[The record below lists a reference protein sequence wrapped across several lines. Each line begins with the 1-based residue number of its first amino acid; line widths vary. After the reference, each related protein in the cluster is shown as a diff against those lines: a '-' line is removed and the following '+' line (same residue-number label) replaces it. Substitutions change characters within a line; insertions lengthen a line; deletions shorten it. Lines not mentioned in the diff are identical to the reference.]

1 MSSQTIAVV
10 PGLPIPG
17 KGRAAGPQ
25 PRSAAPFSASEAELR
40 ALMLAGL
47 DGDAASHSRLLRA
60 VRTLLLNFFARR
72 IGSGNSEQEDLV
84 QEVLIAVHQRRASFD
99 RDRPF
104 TPWLFAIA
112 RYKLVDHFRRSH
124 RHVPIEGL
132 EDILE
137 GEGFAPALEAR
148 LDVMELLTSL
158 PAKQALAIRL
168 TRLGEM
174 SVADAAR
181 KAGIGESD
189 VKVSAH
195 RGIKSL
201 AVRVASRLP

>member
-1 MSSQTIAVV
+1 MMSQTS
-10 PGLPIPG
+10 
-17 KGRAAGPQ
+17 AADRHL
-25 PRSAAPFSASEAELR
+25 PRSAAQATTPRQAVRGISGEVELR

-47 DGDAASHSRLLRA
+47 NGDAASHGQLLRV
-60 VRTLLLNFFARR
+60 VRPLLMNFFRRR
-72 IGSGNSEQEDLV
+72 IGSGSSEQEDLV

-99 RDRPF
+99 RRRPF

-112 RYKLVDHFRRSH
+112 RYKLIDYFRRSH
-124 RHVPIEGL
+124 RHHPIDGL

-137 GEGFAPALEAR
+137 SEGFAPAVEAR
-148 LDVMELLTSL
+148 LDVAALLITL
-158 PAKQALAIRL
+158 PCKQALALRL
-168 TRLGEM
+168 TRLQEM

-195 RGIKSL
+195 RGIRAL
-201 AVRVASRLP
+201 AARVASRAL

>member
-1 MSSQTIAVV
+1 MSSQTSAAL
-10 PGLPIPG
+10 PGISG
-17 KGRAAGPQ
+17 HERAAVQ
-25 PRSAAPFSASEAELR
+25 RARHAAPSGSGEAELR

-60 VRTLLLNFFARR
+60 IRPLLMNFFARR
-72 IGSGNSEQEDLV
+72 IGSGNPDQEDLV

-137 GEGFAPALEAR
+137 SEGFAPAIEAR
-148 LDVMELLTSL
+148 LDVTGLLTML

-181 KAGIGESD
+181 SAGIGESD

-195 RGIKSL
+195 RGIRSL
-201 AVRVASRLP
+201 AARVANRLS